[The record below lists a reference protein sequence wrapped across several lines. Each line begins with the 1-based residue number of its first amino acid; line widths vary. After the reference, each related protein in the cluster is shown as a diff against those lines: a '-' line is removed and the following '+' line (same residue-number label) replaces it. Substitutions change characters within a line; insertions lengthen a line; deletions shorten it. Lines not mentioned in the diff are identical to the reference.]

1 MTAYFFSKR
10 VPFNKNFVLDGSSLL
25 LIVSFVFKL
34 LILLCYSR
42 LTISVSLLV
51 LSSLN
56 FNISKCSHAYL
67 THASSLRVLFKNKLS
82 VKLFG
87 LRKVQQISVIQFFP
101 VICIYLYVKNN
112 FETSKASDDIRNI
125 VTSAVSRS
133 EFVQSIH
140 MVIKRILSFHCTFIP
155 IKMRPWLLQM
165 SSSSQVIKY
174 RTA

>member
-1 MTAYFFSKR
+1 MHDNLTSGSPPIMTAYFFSKR

-112 FETSKASDDIRNI
+112 FETSKGSDDIRNI

-133 EFVQSIH
+133 EFVQ
-140 MVIKRILSFHCTFIP
+140 FINTRGNKTYFIISLHLHP
-155 IKMRPWLLQM
+155 D
-165 SSSSQVIKY
+165 
-174 RTA
+174 